1 MNEDT
6 KKIIQDINDVP
17 GMPNII
23 IKALE
28 VVKNSH
34 SSIKDLGEIISYDQA
49 LSLKVLNIVNSA
61 YYGFA
66 QQITSIHRALAL
78 LGMNKTKS
86 IIVAVAM
93 KPMFS
98 SEKNKSLWEHS
109 ITTAVGCEFLAEHF
123 NRPDIDE
130 TFTIGFMHDIGKI
143 IINKQDPEL
152 LTKVAELVCDGSDII
167 EAEDAFFKTNHSE
180 IGAELAKKWQL
191 STLLTNV
198 IKDHHNP
205 TKSTTPAECALVYL
219 VNKLVQP
226 HFKASNINYDYI
238 KCLDIKLDRPD
249 ILRRSI
255 LSRAE
260 ILIGDISK

>member
-1 MNEDT
+1 MNEET
-6 KKIIQDINDVP
+6 KKIIQDIAEVP
-17 GMPNII
+17 AMPNIVV
-23 IKALE
+23 KALE
-28 VVKNSH
+28 LVKNPH

-66 QQITSIHRALAL
+66 QQITSIHKALAL

-86 IIVAVAM
+86 IIIAVAM

-98 SEKNKSLWEHS
+98 TEKNKQLWEHS

-130 TFTIGFMHDIGKI
+130 TFTIGFMHDIGKT

-152 LTKVAELVCDGSDII
+152 LAKVAELVRDGSDII
-167 EAEDAFFKTNHSE
+167 EAEDAFFGTNHSE
-180 IGAELAKKWQL
+180 IGTELAKKWQL
-191 STLLTNV
+191 STLLASV
-198 IKDHHNP
+198 IKYHHNP
-205 TKSTTPAECALVYL
+205 IKSTTPIECALVYL

-226 HFKASNINYDYI
+226 HFKDSNINYDYI
-238 KCLDIKLDRPD
+238 KCLNIKLDRPD
-249 ILRRSI
+249 ILRQSI
-255 LSRAE
+255 LNRAN
-260 ILIGDISK
+260 ILISDISK